1 MWPFSQQFNGDRKS
15 NKLRTAQENSLIEF
29 SKRMEARKIL
39 FKNFFKK
46 VKIRINNEIY
56 IKIKLQIQK
65 LTRRN
70 KRVFFEDKLKQKIS
84 F

>member
-1 MWPFSQQFNGDRKS
+1 
-15 NKLRTAQENSLIEF
+15 
-29 SKRMEARKIL
+29 MEARKIL

-46 VKIRINNEIY
+46 VKLPINNEIY
-56 IKIKLQIQK
+56 IKIKLQIKK